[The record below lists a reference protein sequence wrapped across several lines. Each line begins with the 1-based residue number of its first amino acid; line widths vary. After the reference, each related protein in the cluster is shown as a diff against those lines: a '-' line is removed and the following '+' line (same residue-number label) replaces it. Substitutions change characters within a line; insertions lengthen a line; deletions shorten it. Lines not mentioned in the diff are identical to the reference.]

1 MSAMVVAGSPQVTL
15 GNAAVDHDV
24 ELVVRSELDD
34 GDGRPLRSVSIDLN
48 GDGVPEKVVP
58 NEFLCGQGGCPW
70 VVYEQVS
77 RKVIGRLFG
86 SSIEV
91 LDRTTNGFRVL
102 KSTYSMGGAKLETF
116 VYEFSNGQYRK
127 TTR

>member
-15 GNAAVDHDV
+15 GNAVVDHDV

-34 GDGRPLRSVSIDLN
+34 DDGRPLRSVSIDLN

-70 VVYEQVS
+70 IVYEQVS

-91 LDRTTNGFRVL
+91 LDRTTNGFP
-102 KSTYSMGGAKLETF
+102 
-116 VYEFSNGQYRK
+116 FSNQPTPWEARDW
-127 TTR
+127 RLSSMSS